1 MPRAVG
7 AVGRR
12 RVRTFSRAA
21 IPPPKV
27 ESIVLQRNQLETAAL
42 SVAAMRGASWSAIR
56 LLLKPSS
63 GIEVSALSAA
73 ACLTEDEML
82 RPPGAGAH
90 PQRPSDGGLPSTTSA
105 RLLSFWDLSA
115 RLRSLGLGILIGW
128 RRPVNIEEEGRRD
141 GAGSANRMQRPAE
154 GAAPNEL
161 HLCLNPPNKEA
172 KLYWR
177 PTDQIIVMRNTIEDA
192 HDPPGGPQ

>member
-1 MPRAVG
+1 
-7 AVGRR
+7 
-12 RVRTFSRAA
+12 
-21 IPPPKV
+21 
-27 ESIVLQRNQLETAAL
+27 VLQRNQLETAAL

-73 ACLTEDEML
+73 ACLTDDEML
-82 RPPGAGAH
+82 RPAGAGGR
-90 PQRPSDGGLPSTTSA
+90 PQRPSDGGLASSA

-128 RRPVNIEEEGRRD
+128 RRPLNIEEERGRD
-141 GAGSANRMQRPAE
+141 GPGSANRMQRPVD

-172 KLYWR
+172 KLFWR
-177 PTDQIIVMRNTIEDA
+177 PTDQIIVMRRTTEDA
-192 HDPPGGPQ
+192 HDLVAPQ